1 VADSFNLVG
10 TYGTS
15 PPSGTIAAA
24 SICANISEAL
34 SLTRKDLDTISL
46 DTDAP
51 LAVNFGSGVTQA
63 AVAILKA
70 TGGKVRA
77 RITSADGSQQ
87 SIPVDDLLVLI
98 SQSVPITG
106 IDLTRV
112 PGVLT
117 TVSVFLGQTT

>member
-1 VADSFNLVG
+1 M
-10 TYGTS
+10 
-15 PPSGTIAAA
+15 
-24 SICANISEAL
+24 